1 MYNIYITADKM
12 QKYIWK
18 YPYIWQWAADG
29 FGVSGFILKNVR
41 IKASMQKRF
50 LYIAIRKY
58 DFVEKRAG
66 KAREQKSGK
75 ARERKPEKRASR
87 NQKSAQAETRKA
99 CKQKSEKRA
108 SLKKKNLDFSTFA
121 G

>member
-1 MYNIYITADKM
+1 MYDIYIAVDKI

-29 FGVSGFILKNVR
+29 FGVSGFILKSVH

-58 DFVEKRAG
+58 DFVEKRAR
-66 KAREQKSGK
+66 KARKPKS
-75 ARERKPEKRASR
+75 EKHASR
-87 NQKSAQAETRKA
+87 NPKSARA
-99 CKQKSEKRA
+99 EKRKT
-108 SLKKKNLDFSTFA
+108 LTFQPLQDKIIEQIILWYGCDEDSSPA
-121 G
+121 

>member
-1 MYNIYITADKM
+1 MYDIYITVDKI

-29 FGVSGFILKNVR
+29 FGVSGYILKSVR

-50 LYIAIRKY
+50 LHIAIRKY
-58 DFVEKRAG
+58 DFVEKRA
-66 KAREQKSGK
+66 RK
-75 ARERKPEKRASR
+75 ARERKPEKRASGS
-87 NQKSAQAETRKA
+87 QKSAQSETRKA
-99 CKQKSEKRA
+99 RKRKPEKRA

>member
-1 MYNIYITADKM
+1 MYDIYITVDKI

-29 FGVSGFILKNVR
+29 FGVSGFILKSVR
-41 IKASMQKRF
+41 ISASMQKRS

-58 DFVEKRAG
+58 DFVEKRAR
-66 KAREQKSGK
+66 KARK
-75 ARERKPEKRASR
+75 RKP
-87 NQKSAQAETRKA
+87 
-99 CKQKSEKRA
+99 EKRA

>member
-1 MYNIYITADKM
+1 MYDIYIAVDKI

-29 FGVSGFILKNVR
+29 FGVSGFILKNVH
-41 IKASMQKRF
+41 ISASMQKRF
-50 LYIAIRKY
+50 LHIAIRKY

-66 KAREQKSGK
+66 KAREQKSRK

-87 NQKSAQAETRKA
+87 NPKSARAEIRKA
-99 CKQKSEKRA
+99 RERKPEKRA